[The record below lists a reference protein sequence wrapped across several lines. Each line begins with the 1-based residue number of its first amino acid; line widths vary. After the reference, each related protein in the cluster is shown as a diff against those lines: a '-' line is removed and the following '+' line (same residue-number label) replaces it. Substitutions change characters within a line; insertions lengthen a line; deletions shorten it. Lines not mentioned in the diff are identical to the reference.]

1 MTGGAR
7 DGRSFAADPIVE
19 APSEL
24 PPVWAAQLVS
34 CVVDEN
40 VGLPDAA
47 VLTFRDPDHEFLKKT
62 GITIGT
68 PLKVSVMT
76 VTGQAKER
84 LFNGEVTALEVD
96 RDRTGSFTVV
106 RAYSKAHRLQRGRKV
121 VAYRNMTASA
131 IVRKVAAGAGLA
143 VGTVQAAPVTYTQL
157 SQANVSD
164 WDFLQFLA
172 AESGAQVSVDD
183 KGLLQFTKPK
193 KASGAPAP
201 STSAAKNPMVLEY
214 GRNLLA
220 LRASLSA
227 ADGAQQVEVRGWNV
241 TTKKPLVAPAPSV
254 NSDTVVP
261 GLSPALAAR
270 FGKSSKL
277 TVTDTPY
284 RTQAEVKAVADAVA
298 DQVSAGFGELE
309 AVVEGNPLL
318 RAGKPVTLGNVG
330 QYFSGKYTATAVQH
344 VLEPDGG
351 YRTTVWVSASPDRSL
366 TGLVTG
372 ANAPARGPRMPGLA
386 IGVVTDVREPGG
398 GLLGG
403 SGGVKLK
410 FPWLDDT
417 YTTDWVRT
425 VQWGGKGGGGVFS
438 PEVNDEVLV
447 GFEQGLLDS
456 PYVIGGL
463 YNGVD
468 KPSPHKDPLID
479 KTTGKVNRRSIVS
492 RSGHRLELLDARA
505 PGQSGLRLASADER
519 LEIKVDQR
527 KGSIELTVY
536 AAKGTRPLSS
546 VLLDKKGITLDA
558 GRGNV
563 SVSGRNVDIQG
574 RVGVTIGGRKVD
586 VNGTSVNVTGRTGV
600 TVDGGL
606 LGVLKAKLIRIN

>member
-143 VGTVQAAPVTYTQL
+143 CGTVQAAPVTYKQL

-172 AESGAQVSVDD
+172 AESGAQVRVDD
-183 KGLLQFTKPK
+183 KGLLQFTKPT

-201 STSAAKNPMVLEY
+201 TTSAAKNAMVLEY

-227 ADGAQQVEVRGWNV
+227 ADGAQQVEVRGWDV
-241 TTKKPLVAPAPSV
+241 TTKRPLVSPKASV
-254 NSDTVVP
+254 TSDTVVP

-284 RTQAEVKAVADAVA
+284 RTKAETVAVADAVA

-330 QYFSGKYTATAVQH
+330 QAFSGKYTATAVQH

-386 IGVVTDVREPGG
+386 IGVVTDVRE
-398 GLLGG
+398 LGRAE
-403 SGGVKLK
+403 SGAVKLK

-425 VQWGGKGGGGVFS
+425 VQWGGKGGGGVVS

-468 KPSPHKDPLID
+468 KPSPHKVPLID

-492 RSGHRLELLDARA
+492 RLGHRLELLDARA
-505 PGQSGLRLASADER
+505 PGLSGLRLASADER

-527 KGSIELTVY
+527 KGTIELTVY
-536 AAKGTRPLSS
+536 AAKGGVRPLSS
-546 VLLDKKGITLDA
+546 VVLDKKGITVDA

-586 VNGTSVNVTGRTGV
+586 ISGTSVNVTGRTGV

>member
-1 MTGGAR
+1 MTTEAR
-7 DGRSFAADPIVE
+7 GRLFAADPVVE
-19 APSEL
+19 TPAEL
-24 PPVWAAQLVS
+24 PQIWAAQLVS

-47 VLTFRDPDHEFLKKT
+47 QLTFRDPDHEFLKAT

-68 PLKVSVMT
+68 PLKVSVVT
-76 VTGQAKER
+76 VSGQARER
-84 LFNGEVTALEVD
+84 LFTGEVTALELD
-96 RDRTGSFTVV
+96 RDSTGSFTVV

-143 VGTVQAAPVTYTQL
+143 CGTVQAAPVTYKQL

-172 AESGAQVSVDD
+172 GESGALVRVDD
-183 KGLLQFTKPK
+183 KGLLQFTKPV

-201 STSAAKNPMVLEY
+201 STSSSRNPMVLEY
-214 GRNLLA
+214 GANLLA

-227 ADGAQQVEVRGWNV
+227 ADGASQVEVRGWDV
-241 TTKKPLVAPAPSV
+241 TTKKPLVSRQPSV
-254 NSDTVVP
+254 TSDTVVP
-261 GLSPALAAR
+261 GLSPALAAAR
-270 FGKSSKL
+270 FGKSAKL

-284 RTQAEVKAVADAVA
+284 RTLAETTAVADAVS
-298 DQVSAGFGELE
+298 DQVSRGFGELE
-309 AVVEGNPLL
+309 AVAEGNPRL
-318 RAGKPVTLGNVG
+318 RAGKPVALGNVG
-330 QYFSGKYTATAVQH
+330 QAFSGKYTATAVQH
-344 VLEPDGG
+344 VLEPHGG

-372 ANAPARGPRMPGLA
+372 ANAPGRGSRMPGLA
-386 IGVVTDVREPGG
+386 IGVVTDVREIGG
-398 GLLGG
+398 AENG
-403 SGGVKLK
+403 SVKLK

-468 KPSPHKDPLID
+468 KPSPHKVPLID
-479 KTTGKVNRRSIVS
+479 KGTGKVNRRSIVS
-492 RSGHRLELLDARA
+492 RSGHRMELLDARA
-505 PGQSGLRLASADER
+505 PGTSGLRLVSGDER
-519 LEIKVDQR
+519 LEVRLDQR
-527 KGSIELTVY
+527 RGQIELTVY
-536 AAKGTRPLSS
+536 AGKGRQPLTS

-558 GRGNV
+558 GRGDV

-574 RVGVTIGGRKVD
+574 RVGVKIGGRTV
-586 VNGTSVNVTGRTGV
+586 SVTGSSNV

-606 LGVLKAKLIRIN
+606 LGILKAKLIRIN

>member
-1 MTGGAR
+1 MSGGAR

-19 APSEL
+19 TPGEL

-68 PLKVSVMT
+68 PLRVSVVT
-76 VTGQAKER
+76 VTGQARER

-106 RAYSKAHRLQRGRKV
+106 RAFSKAHRLQRGRKV
-121 VAYRNMTASA
+121 VAYRNMTAAA

-143 VGTVQAAPVTYTQL
+143 CGTVQAAPVTYKQL

-172 AESGAQVSVDD
+172 AESGAQVRVDD
-183 KGLLQFTKPK
+183 KELLQFTKPQ

-201 STSAAKNPMVLEY
+201 STSAARNPMVLEY

-227 ADGAQQVEVRGWNV
+227 ADGAQQVEVRGWDV
-241 TTKKPLVAPAPSV
+241 TTKRPLVARRPSV
-254 NSDTVVP
+254 DSDTVVP

-270 FGKSSKL
+270 FGRSSKL

-284 RTQAEVKAVADAVA
+284 RTQAETKAVADAVA

-309 AVVEGNPLL
+309 VLAEGNPML
-318 RAGKPVTLGNVG
+318 RAGRPIALGNVG
-330 QYFSGKYTATAVQH
+330 QAFSGKYTATAVQH
-344 VLEPDGG
+344 VLEPHGG

-372 ANAPARGPRMPGLA
+372 ANAPSRGPRMPGLA
-386 IGVVTDVREPGG
+386 IGVVTDVREPA
-398 GLLGG
+398 G
-403 SGGVKLK
+403 SERGAVKLR

-417 YTTDWVRT
+417 YVTDWVRT
-425 VQWGGKGGGGVFS
+425 VQWGGKGGGGVVS

-468 KPSPHKDPLID
+468 KPSPHDVPLID

-492 RSGHRLELLDARA
+492 RSGHRVELLDARA
-505 PGQSGLRLASADER
+505 PGRSGVRMMSADER
-519 LEIKVDQR
+519 LEVFLDNR
-527 KGSIELTVY
+527 RDRIEMTVY
-536 AAKGTRPLSS
+536 AGKGRQVLSS
-546 VLLDKKGITLDA
+546 VVLDKKGITLDA
-558 GRGNV
+558 GRGDVNV
-563 SVSGRNVDIQG
+563 SGANVDING
-574 RVGVTIGGRKVD
+574 RVGVKIGGRTVD
-586 VNGTSVNVTGRTGV
+586 VTGATGV

>member
-1 MTGGAR
+1 MSTSEAR
-7 DGRSFAADPIVE
+7 GGRSFAADPVIE
-19 APSEL
+19 TPAEL
-24 PPVWAAQLVS
+24 PRTWAAQLVN

-47 VLTFRDPDHEFLKKT
+47 VLTFRDPDHEFLQKT

-68 PLKVSVMT
+68 PLKVSVVT
-76 VTGQAKER
+76 VSGQARER
-84 LFNGEVTALEVD
+84 LFSGEVTALELD

-121 VAYRNMTASA
+121 VAYRNMTAAA

-143 VGTVQAAPVTYTQL
+143 CGKVEAEPVTYQQL

-172 AESGAQVSVDD
+172 GESGAQVRVDD
-183 KGLLQFTKPK
+183 KGLLQFTKPR

-201 STSAAKNPMVLEY
+201 STPATRSPMVLEY

-227 ADGAQQVEVRGWNV
+227 ADGAQQVEVRGWDVAN
-241 TTKKPLVAPAPSV
+241 KRPLVARKPSV
-254 NSDTVVP
+254 NSETVVP
-261 GLSPALAAR
+261 GLSPAFAAR

-284 RTQAEVKAVADAVA
+284 RTHAETKAVADATA
-298 DQVSAGFGELE
+298 AEVSAGFGELE
-309 AVVEGNPLL
+309 ALVEGNPKL
-318 RAGKPVTLGNVG
+318 RAGKPVALGNVG
-330 QYFSGKYTATAVQH
+330 QAFSGKYTATAVQH
-344 VLEPDGG
+344 VLEPHGG

-372 ANAPARGPRMPGLA
+372 ANAPGRGPRMPGLA

-398 GLLGG
+398 GE
-403 SGGVKLK
+403 SGGVRLK

-417 YTTDWVRT
+417 YVTDWVRT

-468 KPSPHKDPLID
+468 KPSPHDVPLVD
-479 KTTGKVNRRSIVS
+479 KTTGKLNRRSLVS
-492 RSGHRLELLDARA
+492 RSGHRVELLDARA
-505 PGQSGLRLASADER
+505 PGRSGVRLTSADER
-519 LEIKVDQR
+519 LEVFLDNR
-527 KGSIELTVY
+527 RDRIELTVY
-536 AAKGTRPLSS
+536 AGKGRQRPLSS

-558 GRGNV
+558 GRGDV

-574 RVGVTIGGRKVD
+574 RVGVKIGGRTVS
-586 VNGTSVNVTGRTGV
+586 VNGSSNV